1 MTTDTIEPFAIADLP
16 CATGR
21 LGIARLPGRTGDLA
35 SDVQAIAQWG
45 ARLVL
50 SMTEPDEMAARGA
63 ADLAASLVARGI
75 GHAMFPIPDFG
86 TPGAD
91 AGWASLSRN
100 LHRRLAA
107 GERIL
112 LHCMGG
118 KGRSGM
124 VAMRLLVEQGLP
136 ADEALAMVRRAR
148 PGAVETEA
156 QAAWASREAR

>member
-1 MTTDTIEPFAIADLP
+1 MTTDAIEPFAIADLP

-21 LGIARLPGRTGDLA
+21 LGIARLPGRSGDLPG
-35 SDVQAIAQWG
+35 DVQAIADWG

-50 SMTEPDEMAARGA
+50 SMTEADEMTASGA
-63 ADLAASLVARGI
+63 AGLASELAARGI
-75 GHAMFPIPDFG
+75 GHAAFPIPDFG
-86 TPGAD
+86 TPAAD
-91 AGWASLSRN
+91 ADWATLSRD

-107 GERIL
+107 GQAIL

-136 ADEALAMVRRAR
+136 ADEALAMVRRTR
-148 PGAVETEA
+148 PGAVETGA
-156 QAAWASREAR
+156 QAAWASREAT

>member
-1 MTTDTIEPFAIADLP
+1 MTTETIEPFAIADLP
-16 CATGR
+16 CARGR

-35 SDVQAIAQWG
+35 GDVTAIADWG

-50 SMTEPDEMAARGA
+50 SMTEADEMAAKGA
-63 ADLAASLVARGI
+63 SGLAASLAARGI

-91 AGWASLSRN
+91 AGWASLSQD

-107 GERIL
+107 GEHVL

-124 VAMRLLVEQGLP
+124 VAMRLLVERGVP
-136 ADEALAMVRRAR
+136 AEEALAMVRRAR

-156 QAAWASREAR
+156 QAAWASREAI

>member
-21 LGIARLPGRTGDLA
+21 LGIARLPGRSGDLPG
-35 SDVQAIAQWG
+35 DVAMIADWG

-50 SMTEPDEMAARGA
+50 SLTEPEEMAASGA
-63 ADLAASLVARGI
+63 AGLAQALAAHGI
-75 GHAMFPIPDFG
+75 GHAAFPIPDFG
-86 TPGAD
+86 TPAAD
-91 AGWASLSRN
+91 ADWASLSRD

-107 GERIL
+107 GERVL

-124 VAMRLLVEQGLP
+124 VAMRLLVERGLS
-136 ADEALAMVRRAR
+136 ATEALALVRRAR
-148 PGAVETEA
+148 PGAVETVA
-156 QAAWASREAR
+156 QAAWAGRGAT